1 MLASPVRLQ
10 PAPSAGLLRFLR
22 HQSEL
27 LFVTDDNSNGGS
39 NSKKRLS
46 RVPSASRKNSTTHCV
61 SETAV
66 PVLQASLIDLD
77 TLIPKTLRARWRPA
91 TTPVPPIPRKP
102 LNKMALLA
110 TPFSTSQPVQAFP
123 WRRSDKRQKRAV
135 GSPVAR
141 ASWYDRAMDWHWAWH
156 WRNSGPRDCAD
167 TQVGGSAGGRRSSLL
182 PGDLPDHGAGAE
194 FASVMFNARRLQT
207 AKAALE
213 PRLRCTEVDEYG
225 EVILVDGEFKK
236 TELIAK
242 YGLLPR
248 DLRKIDSSNLP
259 HILVRPAAILL
270 NLLHLKVLIKA
281 DRVLLFDVYGSK
293 TSYPQSAFMYDLQG
307 RLQQK
312 QAPGAAGGLPYE
324 FRALEAVLLSVTSEL
339 EADFDTVREPILRI
353 LSELE
358 ADITRDKLRVLL
370 VLSKKVSTF
379 EQKAKLV
386 RDAIEELL
394 EADDDLA
401 AMYLTEKKHDLF
413 RGEDD
418 HTEVE
423 MLLESYHKICDEV
436 AQEAG
441 SLVSSIRNTEE
452 IVRAILDANRN
463 ALMLLD
469 LKFSIGTLGL
479 AMGTFLAGLYGM
491 NLENFI
497 EETNWGFGSVT
508 GISFA
513 FSLLVCW
520 YGLVKLRKVQ
530 RVKMHGP
537 STASGSGGAAMT
549 TADWANSF
557 AALPPGVTSAGFA
570 NAPLDARSRE
580 RLRRLGMVREVLM
593 RKKYY

>member
-1 MLASPVRLQ
+1 ML
-10 PAPSAGLLRFLR
+10 
-22 HQSEL
+22 
-27 LFVTDDNSNGGS
+27 
-39 NSKKRLS
+39 
-46 RVPSASRKNSTTHCV
+46 
-61 SETAV
+61 
-66 PVLQASLIDLD
+66 
-77 TLIPKTLRARWRPA
+77 
-91 TTPVPPIPRKP
+91 
-102 LNKMALLA
+102 
-110 TPFSTSQPVQAFP
+110 
-123 WRRSDKRQKRAV
+123 
-135 GSPVAR
+135 
-141 ASWYDRAMDWHWAWH
+141 DWHWAWH
-156 WRNSGPRDCAD
+156 WRNSGASDCGD
-167 TQVGGSAGGRRSSLL
+167 LNQGGSASGRRSSLL

-213 PRLRCTEVDEYG
+213 PRLRCTEVDENG

-312 QAPGAAGGLPYE
+312 QPIGAAGGLPYE

-401 AMYLTEKKHDLF
+401 AMYLTEKKHDLY

-452 IVRAILDANRN
+452 
-463 ALMLLD
+463 M
-469 LKFSIGTLGL
+469 
-479 AMGTFLAGLYGM
+479 
-491 NLENFI
+491 
-497 EETNWGFGSVT
+497 
-508 GISFA
+508 
-513 FSLLVCW
+513 
-520 YGLVKLRKVQ
+520 
-530 RVKMHGP
+530 
-537 STASGSGGAAMT
+537 
-549 TADWANSF
+549 
-557 AALPPGVTSAGFA
+557 
-570 NAPLDARSRE
+570 
-580 RLRRLGMVREVLM
+580 
-593 RKKYY
+593 